1 MDLYALQ
8 QFASFAGPAIAVGG
22 VIYTWLTSR
31 STQNSVELKA
41 ALETLVAHDRR
52 IQRVEDELKHLPDKD
67 GVNELKLA
75 VVRLEGT
82 VKALD
87 VQLGAVGRTV
97 ANIDGYLRKDG
108 DK

>member
-1 MDLYALQ
+1 MDIYSLERL
-8 QFASFAGPAIAVGG
+8 ASFAGPAIAVGG
-22 VIYTWLTSR
+22 LVYTWLTSR
-31 STQNSVELKA
+31 STQNSVELKV
-41 ALETLVAHDRR
+41 ALDKLVEHDRR
-52 IQRVEDELKHLPDKD
+52 IQNMEGELRHLPDKD

-97 ANIDGYLRKDG
+97 ANIDGYLRKEDG
-108 DK
+108 K